1 MTVLVTGAKGNVG
14 RHVVKEL
21 LSGGHG
27 VRALTRDPASA
38 AAVLPDAVEVATGDL
53 AAPDSL
59 AAALEGVT
67 ALHLIT
73 FDGGDGAPLRTGPQ
87 IARLAAKAG
96 VRQVTMLWSGE
107 PGPVEEAVAAEGLAW
122 TTLQPQEF
130 MSNALLW
137 TDSVR
142 DEGVVREPFGA
153 TRSAMIHEA
162 DIGAVAAR
170 TLTEDGHTGEEDVLT
185 GPEVLDMPQKLAVL
199 GEALGRDIRFVE
211 LTEQQARERM
221 RQAGASQAAV
231 DHVTGWYAAP
241 PREAYTVTPTV
252 ERILGRPPRTFAQWA
267 RENAEAFR

>member
-1 MTVLVTGAKGNVG
+1 MTVLVTGATGNVG

-21 LSGGHG
+21 LGAGHR
-27 VRALTRDPASA
+27 VRALTRDPARA
-38 AAVLPDAVEVATGDL
+38 RLPEGVEVAIGDL
-53 AAPDSL
+53 AVPDSL

-67 ALHLIT
+67 AAHLIT

-87 IARLAAKAG
+87 IARLAAEAG
-96 VRQVTMLWSGE
+96 VRRVTMLWGGE
-107 PGPVEEAVAAEGLAW
+107 PGPVEEAMAAEGPPW

-137 TDSVR
+137 TGSIK

-170 TLTEDGHTGEEDVLT
+170 TLTEDGHAGKEYVMT
-185 GPEVLDMPQKLAVL
+185 GPEILDMPRKLAVL

-211 LTEQQARERM
+211 LTERQARERM
-221 RQAGASQAAV
+221 RQGGASQEAI
-231 DHVTGWYAAP
+231 DHVIGWYADP
-241 PREAYTVTPTV
+241 PEEAYTVTDTV
-252 ERILGRPPRTFAQWA
+252 ERILGRPARTFAQWA
-267 RENAEAFR
+267 RENAGAFR

>member
-21 LSGGHG
+21 LSGGHR
-27 VRALTRDPASA
+27 VRALTRDPAGA
-38 AAVLPDAVEVATGDL
+38 GAVLPDGVEVATGDL
-53 AAPDSL
+53 AVPDSL
-59 AAALEGVT
+59 APALEGVT

-73 FDGGDGAPLRTGPQ
+73 FDGGDGAPLRTGPR

-96 VRQVTMLWSGE
+96 VRRVTVLWGGE
-107 PGPVEEAVAAEGLAW
+107 PGPVEEAVAAEGLPW
-122 TTLQPQEF
+122 TVLQPQEF
-130 MSNALLW
+130 MSNALAW
-137 TDSVR
+137 TGSIR
-142 DEGVVREPFGA
+142 TEGVVREPFGA

-170 TLTEDGHTGEEDVLT
+170 TLTEDGHVGEKYMLT
-185 GPEVLDMPQKLAVL
+185 GPEVMDMPQKLAVL
-199 GEALGRDIRFVE
+199 GEVLGRDIRFVE

-221 RQAGASQAAV
+221 RREGASQEAI
-231 DHVTGWYAAP
+231 DHVIGWYAAP
-241 PREAYTVTPTV
+241 PGEAYTVTPTV